1 MQRDQIRD
9 LRYGNNGYFW
19 VDTYDGTNVVLFGND
34 TEGTNRMDAVDTNG
48 FAYMQAIISAGRQEN
63 GGFTDYVFP
72 REGETEP
79 SPKRAYSKAFEAI
92 WLGTWNRKLHGRY

>member
-1 MQRDQIRD
+1 
-9 LRYGNNGYFW
+9 
-19 VDTYDGTNVVLFGND
+19 
-34 TEGTNRMDAVDTNG
+34 MDAVDTNG

-79 SPKRAYSKAFEAI
+79 SPKRAYSKAFEPFGGYLEPETTRTI
-92 WLGTWNRKLHGRY
+92 LMRTYWV

>member
-1 MQRDQIRD
+1 
-9 LRYGNNGYFW
+9 
-19 VDTYDGTNVVLFGND
+19 
-34 TEGTNRMDAVDTNG
+34 MDAVDTNG

-79 SPKRAYSKAFEAI
+79 YPNVLTARHLSHLAGYLEPETTRTILMLSLI
-92 WLGTWNRKLHGRY
+92 HI